1 MPEQRIGLHSLK
13 PPRGATRPR
22 KRVGR
27 GQGSGFGK
35 TAGRGQKGAGARS
48 GTRRKAGYEG
58 GQNPLHMRMRKL
70 RGPFKKQ
77 SMPFEPFRTRTQP
90 VNLSDLNRFEDGAEV
105 TPDTLKGRRL
115 ATRKRIPVKIL
126 GRGELERKG
135 LAVTAHAFS
144 AAAREKIEAA
154 GGRCTVIALERRS
167 SKQAV
172 ES

>member
-1 MPEQRIGLHSLK
+1 MAEERIGLHSLK
-13 PPRGATRPR
+13 PPISARRPR

-48 GTRRKAGYEG
+48 GNRRKAGHEG

-70 RGPFKKQ
+70 RGPYKKQ

-90 VNLSDLNRFEDGAEV
+90 VNLSELNRFEDGADV
-105 TPDTLKGRRL
+105 TPDTLRAGGL

-135 LAVTAHAFS
+135 LSVSAHAFS
-144 AAAREKIEAA
+144 AAARGKIEAA
-154 GGRCTVIALERRS
+154 GGSCRVIELELRS
-167 SKQAV
+167 NGKAA